1 MNVLNRAA
9 NILLEPQREWSA
21 IARERSDPK
30 SLYLGYVAILTILPA
45 AATLI
50 STSLVGSVG
59 LGRLGAGVALQ
70 AALAGYVMSLAM
82 VLLVAFVATALAPRF
97 GGQGDFGQALKL
109 TGCALTASWVTGIV
123 TILPVVGWLVS
134 LLGGLYSLYLVQ
146 IGAPQLMQMPERAA
160 VGFGILLVALAVVI
174 TFAIGAALVA
184 MFGMGAVGMMGA
196 IGRS

>member
-1 MNVLNRAA
+1 MNTLNRAA
-9 NILLEPQREWSA
+9 NILLEPQSEWSA

-30 SLYLGYVAILTILPA
+30 SLYLGYVAILAILPA

-59 LGRLGAGVALQ
+59 FGRLGAGIALQ
-70 AALAGYVMSLAM
+70 AALAGYLMSLAM
-82 VLLVAFVATALAPRF
+82 VLVLAFVASALAPRF

-109 TGCALTASWVTGIV
+109 TAYALTASWVTGIF
-123 TILPVVGWLVS
+123 TILPVVGWLIS

-160 VGFGILLVALAVVI
+160 VGFGILLVAMAVVI
-174 TFAIGAALVA
+174 TFAIGAVLAA
-184 MFGMGAVGMMGA
+184 MFGMGAIGMLGA
-196 IGRS
+196 IGRF